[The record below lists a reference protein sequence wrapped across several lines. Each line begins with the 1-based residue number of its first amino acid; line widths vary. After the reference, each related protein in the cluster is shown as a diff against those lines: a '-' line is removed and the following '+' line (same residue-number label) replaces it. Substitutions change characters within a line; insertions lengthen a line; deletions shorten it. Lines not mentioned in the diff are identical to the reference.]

1 MMTGTLKHDR
11 FAKHVMA
18 RGLEARY
25 FVRKAR
31 PDAKA

>member
-1 MMTGTLKHDR
+1 MTGTFRHDR
-11 FAKHVMA
+11 VAKHVVA
-18 RGLEARY
+18 RGLEARH